1 MYQTPGD
8 DNVAIASI
16 NTIQHKV
23 VHLDARLRLSRIV
36 PILERSAGVLFPK
49 ARVSNISQPQQNTL
63 TQTPWH

>member
-1 MYQTPGD
+1 MITSPPQALNQYDHQ
-8 DNVAIASI
+8 
-16 NTIQHKV
+16 V
-23 VHLDARLRLSRIV
+23 VHLDARLRFSRIV